1 MLKTKNTFFPRSNL
15 RRNVYNILMSEK
27 KNVLNPNILVR
38 VKQGQDEI
46 EKETVATDYSDAILM
61 PLHLIEDTND
71 SIGEAGKQK
80 IRILTKTK
88 IFRKKINFM
97 KWECEYLGLKEDDMN
112 EQYID
117 WQFLRVTNQLKK
129 VISGSQLESDPEKT
143 VKSKLQLEKRREVHD
158 A

>member
-1 MLKTKNTFFPRSNL
+1 
-15 RRNVYNILMSEK
+15 
-27 KNVLNPNILVR
+27 
-38 VKQGQDEI
+38 
-46 EKETVATDYSDAILM
+46 M

-97 KWECEYLGLKEDDMN
+97 KWECEYLGLKEDDVN

-117 WQFLRVTNQLKK
+117 WQFLRVTNQLKM
-129 VISGSQLESDPEKT
+129 VISGSQLESDREKT
-143 VKSKLQLEKRREVHD
+143 VKSKLQLEKRREVHEKKIAQMEKD
-158 A
+158 IKAIKRGIIEKKKKTKNYHIN